1 MIILQIKIARWRKQ
15 WLGIERIVVIVKERS
30 VKDMGSVQNVSHII
44 LQKKNV
50 DFSTANE
57 KKGNT

>member
-1 MIILQIKIARWRKQ
+1 M
-15 WLGIERIVVIVKERS
+15 GIERIVVIVKERS

>member
-1 MIILQIKIARWRKQ
+1 M
-15 WLGIERIVVIVKERS
+15 GIERIVVIVKERS

-50 DFSTANE
+50 DFPTANE